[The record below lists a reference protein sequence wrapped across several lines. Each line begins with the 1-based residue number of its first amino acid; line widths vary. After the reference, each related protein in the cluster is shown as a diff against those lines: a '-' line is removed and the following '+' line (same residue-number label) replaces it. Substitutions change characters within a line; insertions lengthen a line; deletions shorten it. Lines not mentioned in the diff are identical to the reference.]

1 MNPFQNSQPATP
13 VRLGIIGCGDVL
25 DPEFVV
31 LGSGLGLAGG
41 PYRAAFEIGF
51 HAHFWLPVHAVVP
64 ILPTKQGADA
74 GVVGA
79 AFASQIN

>member
-1 MNPFQNSQPATP
+1 LNPFQNSQPATP

-31 LGSGLGLAGG
+31 LGGGLGLA
-41 PYRAAFEIGF
+41 
-51 HAHFWLPVHAVVP
+51 
-64 ILPTKQGADA
+64 
-74 GVVGA
+74 GA